1 MNRYTMTAVVH
12 DEVQMVPDANGYFV
26 VASEVDLTVDAL
38 RAQLAA
44 LAEEYEALTV
54 SHTIKAANLALLV
67 EKVLDYHAAI
77 DEYGVC
83 GSDSDAE
90 VETAREDMI
99 DLARSLEN
107 KP

>member
-1 MNRYTMTAVVH
+1 MTLLDTTKERRARYLELL
-12 DEVQMVPDANGYFV
+12 DN
-26 VASEVDLTVDAL
+26 DAL

-44 LAEEYEALTV
+44 LAEEHETLTV

-67 EKVLDYHAAI
+67 EKVLDYVTAI
-77 DEYGVC
+77 DRCEENGHDGGDVFEAGQAY
-83 GSDSDAE
+83 DALL
-90 VETAREDMI
+90 